1 MKITRRQLLRL
12 IKEHTDDGSS
22 SDDPIKEFI
31 RSGNIMS
38 LRQAYQLADMSGYD
52 FEATVR
58 GMVELIIEKQE
69 VYNELSEM
77 IWKLETYVRQGMKM
91 NTQENIDVYQIKDDN
106 LENELDMLMH
116 NSIQMQVMSMMTD
129 HMVKVI
135 IAIAQGK

>member
-1 MKITRRQLLRL
+1 MKITRKQLLRL

-22 SDDPIKEFI
+22 DDPIKDFI
-31 RSGNIMS
+31 RAGNIMS
-38 LRQAYQLADMSGYD
+38 LRQAYHLADMSGYD
-52 FEATVR
+52 FESTVR

-77 IWKLETYVRQGMKM
+77 IWKLETFVREGMKM
-91 NTQENIDVYQIKDDN
+91 NTKENINVYQIEDDD

-116 NSIQMQVMSMMTD
+116 KGIQMQVMSMMTD

>member
-1 MKITRRQLLRL
+1 MKITRKQLLRL

-22 SDDPIKEFI
+22 DDPIKDFI
-31 RSGNIMS
+31 RAGNIMS

-52 FEATVR
+52 FESTVR

-69 VYNELSEM
+69 VYNMLSDV
-77 IWKLETYVRQGMKM
+77 ITKLETFVREGMKM
-91 NTQENIDVYQIKDDN
+91 NTRENINVYQIKDEE
-106 LENELDMLMH
+106 LEYELDMLMH
-116 NSIQMQVMSMMTD
+116 KGIQMQVMSMMTD